1 MREKLEE
8 VQGMRKKKRKGATL
22 SLCPSESRVILD
34 VSRFSR
40 GQVTDQKFRDPTV
53 RVKTKILSESH

>member
-1 MREKLEE
+1 MVRYAWNMREKLEE

-40 GQVTDQKFRDPTV
+40 GQVTDQSLETQPFA
-53 RVKTKILSESH
+53 